1 MLFPG
6 ATVGGGRVVNLGLSF
21 SSHIFARLAGGHC
34 ARKEESSFRL
44 LGIQGRCTRS
54 ALVRSDEDTMTRAKP
69 LQVASLGLLHV
80 CGFQAWCMH
89 LPPELGERPKG
100 PHLSCLDEVFFH
112 VPFGSASMFCPH

>member
-1 MLFPG
+1 MVTALGKRSRHFDSWG
-6 ATVGGGRVVNLGLSF
+6 YRVG
-21 SSHIFARLAGGHC
+21 
-34 ARKEESSFRL
+34 
-44 LGIQGRCTRS
+44 

-80 CGFQAWCMH
+80 CGLQAWCMH

-112 VPFGSASMFCPH
+112 VPFASASMFCAHVLY

>member
-21 SSHIFARLAGGHC
+21 SSHIFARLAGGPC

-69 LQVASLGLLHV
+69 LQVASCKSRTLACLWLAGLVHA
-80 CGFQAWCMH
+80 FT
-89 LPPELGERPKG
+89 
-100 PHLSCLDEVFFH
+100 S
-112 VPFGSASMFCPH
+112 